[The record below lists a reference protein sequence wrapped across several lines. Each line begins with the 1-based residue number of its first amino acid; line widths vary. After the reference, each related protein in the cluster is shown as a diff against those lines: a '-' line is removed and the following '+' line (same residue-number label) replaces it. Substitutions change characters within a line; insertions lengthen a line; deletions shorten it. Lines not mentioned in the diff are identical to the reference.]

1 MIKAGI
7 NKMPSLLFGTGGV
20 PVSTEK
26 HSTINGIKR
35 IRELGLGCMEI
46 EFVQQVQMGEATAR
60 QVAEIAGRADIK
72 LSAHAPY
79 YINLNSREPEKIKA
93 SQVRL
98 LHTARIASLCGA
110 VSVVFHAAFYMG
122 DSPVV
127 TYNMVKKYL
136 KEVLVQLEK
145 EKVRL
150 WIRPEIMGKGSE
162 FGTVDEVLR
171 LSREFD
177 NVLPAIDF
185 AHWHAREGRFNTYP
199 EFVSVL
205 EQVKEKLGTHA
216 LENIHLHVSGI
227 RYGKKGELSHLNLKE
242 SDFRYSELLQAL
254 LDYDVRG
261 LVVCESPNLEEDA
274 LLLQNTYAGLTR
286 STSKKPRHRSPQ

>member
-1 MIKAGI
+1 MTAGI
-7 NKMPSLLFGTGGV
+7 EKIPPLLFGTGGI
-20 PVSTEK
+20 PLSIEK
-26 HSTINGIKR
+26 RSTINGIKR
-35 IRELGLGCMEI
+35 IHELGLGCMEI

-60 QVAEIAGRADIK
+60 QVAETAGQADIK

-93 SQVRL
+93 SQTRL

-122 DSPVV
+122 DSPIVV
-127 TYNMVKKYL
+127 YDTVKKYL

-145 EKVRL
+145 EKIRL

-171 LSREFD
+171 LSQEFD
-177 NVLPAIDF
+177 SVLPAIDF
-185 AHWHAREGRFNTYP
+185 AHWHAREGKFNSYP

-205 EQVKEKLGTHA
+205 EQVKEKLGSSA

-227 RYGKKGELSHLNLKE
+227 KYGKKGELSHLNLKE
-242 SDFRYSELLQAL
+242 SDFRYTELLQAL
-254 LDYDVRG
+254 LDFDVRG

-274 LLLQNTYAGLTR
+274 LLLKNTYTGLTR
-286 STSKKPRHRSPQ
+286 STSKKLRH